1 MDFVTFLLLGI
12 GLALLILGAD
22 LLVKGSSRIAS
33 VVGISP
39 LVVGLTV
46 VSFGTSAPELAVSI
60 QSTLNGVPDIAIGN
74 VVGSNIFNVL
84 FILGLSAVI
93 TPLVVN
99 QQLLKIDVPIM
110 IAFSII
116 VYLMSYNGVIG
127 RLEGFIL
134 FGSLIAYTVFLII
147 QSRKETKSIQE
158 EYSKEFELKEKSPK
172 VVLLS
177 IVFVIVGLG
186 LLILGSNLL
195 VDSAV
200 TIAQSLGLSKLI
212 IGLTI
217 IAIGTSLPE
226 VATSVVAS
234 FKGETDIAVG
244 NVVGS
249 NIFNLLSILGLTS
262 ILSPV
267 GIQVA
272 ASAISFDI
280 PVMTA
285 VAIAC
290 LPIFFTGNSI
300 SRWEG
305 FVFLFYYIAYTS
317 YLVLDS
323 TNHDMLPLFNNVMML
338 FVIPITILTMAVI
351 LYRTFKTKNLAS

>member
-1 MDFVTFLLLGI
+1 
-12 GLALLILGAD
+12 
-22 LLVKGSSRIAS
+22 
-33 VVGISP
+33 
-39 LVVGLTV
+39 
-46 VSFGTSAPELAVSI
+46 
-60 QSTLNGVPDIAIGN
+60 
-74 VVGSNIFNVL
+74 
-84 FILGLSAVI
+84 
-93 TPLVVN
+93 
-99 QQLLKIDVPIM
+99 
-110 IAFSII
+110 
-116 VYLMSYNGVIG
+116 
-127 RLEGFIL
+127 
-134 FGSLIAYTVFLII
+134 
-147 QSRKETKSIQE
+147 
-158 EYSKEFELKEKSPK
+158 
-172 VVLLS
+172 
-177 IVFVIVGLG
+177 
-186 LLILGSNLL
+186 
-195 VDSAV
+195 
-200 TIAQSLGLSKLI
+200 QSLGLSKLI

-217 IAIGTSLPE
+217 LAIGTSLPE